1 MQEVVEVDVF
11 NTKQRF
17 LLLTTYIRHVEHP
30 CSYPVADV
38 EAAFRQVDQLKL
50 CRSKY
55 ISTEMEIKI

>member
-1 MQEVVEVDVF
+1 MQEVEEVDVF
-11 NTKQRF
+11 NTKQRL

-30 CSYPVADV
+30 CSDTVADV

-55 ISTEMEIKI
+55 I

>member
-1 MQEVVEVDVF
+1 MQEVEEVDVF

-30 CSYPVADV
+30 CSDAVADV